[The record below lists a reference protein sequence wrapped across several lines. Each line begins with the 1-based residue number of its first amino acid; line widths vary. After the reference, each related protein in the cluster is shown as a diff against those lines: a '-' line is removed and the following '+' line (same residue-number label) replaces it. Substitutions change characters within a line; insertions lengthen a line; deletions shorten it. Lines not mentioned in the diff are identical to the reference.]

1 MRKGYLP
8 MAHVGVAGD
17 DVVVGATR
25 LAPACMH
32 ASVCVR
38 VHASMRVRECMVDE
52 HKSMRLRVYVNVCMH
67 AVVGAANVFIF
78 HTSPFHPLP
87 LHTSLATSRQ
97 TSRLLTPARSAD
109 KENTAV
115 STCSHGALLLH
126 SHGAY

>member
-78 HTSPFHPLP
+78 HTSPFHPLLFETRASRP
-87 LHTSLATSRQ
+87 SAGFEVGFTCVAGSTASGSFFITSNRPY
-97 TSRLLTPARSAD
+97 LT
-109 KENTAV
+109 KIT
-115 STCSHGALLLH
+115 
-126 SHGAY
+126 